1 MGILGVEVT
10 FYDIDMIVNL
20 SYLMIFR
27 VTNKKQRNMHFE
39 EHNTMESTK
48 RLFRF
53 SITYAIL
60 LVKQV

>member
-39 EHNTMESTK
+39 ESTK